1 MFLPVFTPGDWY
13 GVIFLP
19 GAGHSYSRTVAV
31 VAIYACLLSDC
42 YPAGTLSGQ
51 AGDYFPCDSK
61 TSVAQWPQEAPVPT
75 LHNKDAET
83 PSVHHS
89 LQGWNLNIPNIWENS
104 SQISVT
110 RVSLQMLHL
119 ISWKNSFSLSKDN
132 VQTVFSRW
140 RHDSDQ
146 Q

>member
-1 MFLPVFTPGDWY
+1 MGKLCVVHYLNNLHLVKLECGLINNYTMFLPVFTPGDWY

-61 TSVAQWPQEAPVPT
+61 TSVAQ
-75 LHNKDAET
+75 
-83 PSVHHS
+83 
-89 LQGWNLNIPNIWENS
+89 
-104 SQISVT
+104 
-110 RVSLQMLHL
+110 
-119 ISWKNSFSLSKDN
+119 
-132 VQTVFSRW
+132 
-140 RHDSDQ
+140 
-146 Q
+146 